1 MRKKEKVKKE
11 SKKEKERKAAEKR
24 KSEDKELDRLV
35 DSWGK
40 RFFGLGGAL
49 ID

>member
-11 SKKEKERKAAEKR
+11 SKEEERKAAEKR
-24 KSEDKELDRLV
+24 KAEDKELDRLV